1 MSFLSA
7 EGLRGRR
14 RRLDPASSKAGIS
27 VDSQVLRGRG
37 EGRTSI
43 VIFMTMR
50 NEADEASVTYI
61 DADGTPI
68 EAPSGLDADAGRTG
82 SGARTSMFAHL
93 NDAVEEPSLAEA
105 MKAMWRA
112 GMAWATFVFVIGL
125 LMVVLS
131 SGLVVGDDHGA
142 PDGAR
147 CRSPAAMSV
156 SDHSDHP
163 VAPRGGGGSNGSKS
177 GRNGQLK

>member
-1 MSFLSA
+1 
-7 EGLRGRR
+7 
-14 RRLDPASSKAGIS
+14 
-27 VDSQVLRGRG
+27 
-37 EGRTSI
+37 
-43 VIFMTMR
+43 MR

-82 SGARTSMFAHL
+82 SGARKSMFAHP

-131 SGLVVGDDHGA
+131 SGLVAVVLWPLGTFTMIVAASVLWATIGA

-163 VAPRGGGGSNGSKS
+163 VAPRGGGGINGSKS

>member
-82 SGARTSMFAHL
+82 SGARTSMFAHP

-131 SGLVVGDDHGA
+131 SGLVAVVLWPLGTFTMIVAASITARRMARDA
-142 PDGAR
+142 GAR
-147 CRSPAAMSV
+147 RP
-156 SDHSDHP
+156 
-163 VAPRGGGGSNGSKS
+163 
-177 GRNGQLK
+177 

>member
-1 MSFLSA
+1 
-7 EGLRGRR
+7 
-14 RRLDPASSKAGIS
+14 
-27 VDSQVLRGRG
+27 
-37 EGRTSI
+37 
-43 VIFMTMR
+43 MR

-82 SGARTSMFAHL
+82 SGARTSMFAHP

-112 GMAWATFVFVIGL
+112 GMAWARRGRTVAAGNFHDDRRGERA
-125 LMVVLS
+125 
-131 SGLVVGDDHGA
+131 VGDDHGA

-163 VAPRGGGGSNGSKS
+163 VAPRGGGGINGSKS